1 MRLEVQGELLRA
13 AGEPQGHPSE
23 GIERGRAVVGLGH
36 TLGLRVVADGVAT
49 AATARALREARCDG
63 FQGSHVAPAMDAA
76 ALAGWLAA
84 ERARAD
90 GVA

>member
-1 MRLEVQGELLRA
+1 MSSPRTAVAPAASASARA
-13 AGEPQGHPSE
+13 ARWASVRASGPSSAL
-23 GIERGRAVVGLGH
+23 IAR
-36 TLGLRVVADGVAT
+36 T

-90 GVA
+90 GVARR